1 MHGKLNYNICGGQ
14 CVQDF
19 SQEAPSTLDP
29 RSIDFADTFGDF
41 LLTEKFLDELAMR
54 RAQRAQRQSGERF
67 DLVLMR
73 LGLLS
78 DAVMARALGAYCK
91 LPLIGAGGFPQT
103 ALFPEQIS
111 ASFLKI
117 NRLLPVADKGTHI
130 EVAVADPFGV
140 EAIDALSYL
149 LGRPIKRCI
158 APDGDI
164 EAAINRL
171 YAGENTSTEALAS
184 KPNASV
190 EAASDDDVQRLEDM
204 ASEAPVIRLVQD
216 LIARAAGDQA
226 SDIHV
231 EPCEDNV
238 RVRFRIDGILQTV
251 ETYSLALR
259 AAIGSRIKIM
269 ARLNIAERRLP
280 QDGRIKVNVR
290 GREIDLRVSTMPTLW
305 GESIVLRLLDRSSI
319 ELDFPKLGFAGR
331 SYDDLAQLLKQPNG
345 IVLVTGPTGSGKTTT
360 LYTALSTLNSTERK
374 IFTVEDPIEYQ
385 LPGVNQIQVQPKIG
399 LTFANALRSILRQ
412 DPDIIMVGE
421 IRDLETAQIAI
432 QASLTG
438 HLVLSTVHTNSAAAT
453 VTRLL
458 DMGVEKYLLASC
470 LKGVLAQRLVRKLCN
485 VCARPV
491 TDADALMRMLSST
504 GANVV
509 GLLDGAA
516 PELHSA
522 GGCPACRQ
530 SGYAGRTTIYE
541 LLTTTTRIRDAILAS
556 SPETMIENAA
566 VADGMVTMLQN
577 GLGKALKGETT
588 PDEVLRVTRF
598 DAWQDI
604 AIEPTIS
611 TAP

>member
-1 MHGKLNYNICGGQ
+1 MQQI
-14 CVQDF
+14 
-19 SQEAPSTLDP
+19 SQELAFDLDP
-29 RSIDFADTFGDF
+29 RSVEFADRFSEF
-41 LLTEKFLDELAMR
+41 LLAEKFLDELAVR

-78 DAVMARALGAYCK
+78 DGVMARALANFCK
-91 LPLIGAGGFPQT
+91 LPLVAEGQ
-103 ALFPEQIS
+103 FPEEALLPDQIS
-111 ASFLKI
+111 MSFLKL
-117 NRLLPVADKGTHI
+117 NRLVPLADKGDHI
-130 EVAVADPFGV
+130 SVAVADPFSL

-158 APDGDI
+158 APEGDI
-164 EAAINRL
+164 EAAISRL
-171 YAGENTSTEALAS
+171 YNGSVEKSEGSIAAPAASTEAAS
-184 KPNASV
+184 
-190 EAASDDDVQRLEDM
+190 EDDVQRLEDM
-204 ASEAPVIRLVQD
+204 ASEAPVIRLVQE
-216 LIARAAGDQA
+216 LIARAAGSQA

-231 EPCEDNV
+231 EPAEDSV
-238 RVRFRIDGILQTV
+238 RVRFRIDGVLQTV

-259 AAIGSRIKIM
+259 AAISSRIKIM

-305 GESIVLRLLDRSSI
+305 GESLVLRLLDRSNI

-331 SYDDLAQLLKQPNG
+331 SYEDLEQLLKQPNG
-345 IVLVTGPTGSGKTTT
+345 IILVTGPTGSGKTTT

-399 LTFANALRSILRQ
+399 LTFASALRSILRQ

-470 LKGVLAQRLVRKLCN
+470 LKGVLAQRLVRKLCR
-485 VCARPV
+485 VCAQPV
-491 TDADALMRMLSST
+491 ADADRLMRMLSLT
-504 GANVV
+504 GTDVA
-509 GLLDGAA
+509 GLLNGKAA
-516 PELHSA
+516 QLHRA
-522 GGCPACRQ
+522 DGCPSCRQ
-530 SGYAGRTTIYE
+530 SGFSGRTTIYE
-541 LLTTTTRIRDAILAS
+541 LLTTTPRIRDAILAS
-556 SPETMIENAA
+556 SSESVIETAG
-566 VADGMVTMLQN
+566 VADGMTTMLQS
-577 GLGKALKGETT
+577 GLSKALKGETT
-588 PDEVLRVTRF
+588 PEEVLRVTRF
-598 DAWQDI
+598 DACLDT
-604 AIEPTIS
+604 ATEPTIS

>member
-1 MHGKLNYNICGGQ
+1 MQQIGQ
-14 CVQDF
+14 EPAFD
-19 SQEAPSTLDP
+19 LDP
-29 RSIDFADTFGDF
+29 RSVEFADRFSEF
-41 LLTEKFLDELAMR
+41 LLAEKFLDELAVR

-78 DAVMARALGAYCK
+78 DAVMARALANFCK
-91 LPLIGAGGFPQT
+91 LPLVAEGQ
-103 ALFPEQIS
+103 FPEEALLPDQIS
-111 ASFLKI
+111 MSFLKL
-117 NRLLPVADKGTHI
+117 NRLVPLADKGDHI
-130 EVAVADPFGV
+130 SVAVADPFSL

-158 APDGDI
+158 APEGDI
-164 EAAINRL
+164 ESAISRL
-171 YAGENTSTEALAS
+171 YNGSADKSEESIAAPATSTEAAS
-184 KPNASV
+184 
-190 EAASDDDVQRLEDM
+190 EDDVQRLEDM
-204 ASEAPVIRLVQD
+204 ASEAPVIRLVQE
-216 LIARAAGDQA
+216 LIARAAGSQA

-231 EPCEDNV
+231 EPLEDSV
-238 RVRFRIDGILQTV
+238 RVRFRIDGVLQTV

-259 AAIGSRIKIM
+259 AAISSRIKIM

-305 GESIVLRLLDRSSI
+305 GESLVLRLLDRSNI

-331 SYDDLAQLLKQPNG
+331 SYEDLEQLLKQPNG
-345 IVLVTGPTGSGKTTT
+345 IILVTGPTGSGKTTT

-399 LTFANALRSILRQ
+399 LTFASALRSILRQ

-470 LKGVLAQRLVRKLCN
+470 LKGVLAQRLVRKLCR
-485 VCARPV
+485 VCAQPV
-491 TDADALMRMLSST
+491 SDADRLMRMLSST
-504 GANVV
+504 GTNVS
-509 GLLDGAA
+509 GLLAGKAA
-516 PELHSA
+516 QLHRA
-522 GGCPACRQ
+522 DGCPSCRQ
-530 SGYAGRTTIYE
+530 SGFSGRTTIYE
-541 LLTTTTRIRDAILAS
+541 LLTTTPRIRDAILAS
-556 SPETMIENAA
+556 SSESVIETAG
-566 VADGMVTMLQN
+566 VADGMTTMLQS
-577 GLGKALKGETT
+577 GLSKALKGETT
-588 PDEVLRVTRF
+588 PEEVLRVTRF
-598 DAWQDI
+598 DACLDTV
-604 AIEPTIS
+604 IEPTIS